1 MIVLSVGLLSYSQKK
16 DNLKLIRETT
26 KSAFPYS
33 YKNENWDDKFVP
45 SLNMLGYDLVDM
57 KIDTVKIHPIVRDVI
72 SSKYYRQLNKEQWHI
87 ITKLTGKGQIV
98 SVSFWFKDESG
109 VDKNEFAILAERIK
123 NEVKWKL
130 TFNKEVKD
138 VFYLELSFPGPKF
151 R

>member
-1 MIVLSVGLLSYSQKK
+1 MKTKLIFIMIVLSVGLLSYSQKK

-87 ITKLTGKGQIV
+87 WGNSKYPTGSSSYDLLKNSTK
-98 SVSFWFKDESG
+98 
-109 VDKNEFAILAERIK
+109 NC
-123 NEVKWKL
+123 N
-130 TFNKEVKD
+130 
-138 VFYLELSFPGPKF
+138 
-151 R
+151 